1 MSRVDARRVIDED
14 INIHE
19 VPRIKKIV
27 INRRLGVQ
35 TSKMVEIFLSELSI
49 ITAQTG
55 IVT

>member
-1 MSRVDARRVIDED
+1 MDARRVIDED